1 MKRGE
6 RGISR
11 LVDIHGTPILL
22 LLTITIDL
30 ESCLPSTCRA
40 SSLARSMGTLS
51 LATITFKDLASTNWS
66 GLLTSWNPYLWNG
79 NTVYPYDGNYQPAH
93 GLRAYIQPNVI
104 HKEVRP
110 CLAKIIAAFGLF
122 RTARSMSHRALLL
135 DPNADHGTQPPRT
148 RLDNL
153 VLVYGSSDAHRA
165 EQNRNLTRPFLLQT
179 PRIHDHCVL
188 IEPRLEYMN

>member
-1 MKRGE
+1 
-6 RGISR
+6 
-11 LVDIHGTPILL
+11 
-22 LLTITIDL
+22 
-30 ESCLPSTCRA
+30 
-40 SSLARSMGTLS
+40 MGTLS

-153 VLVYGSSDAHRA
+153 VLVYGSCAITGINYSTKAA
-165 EQNRNLTRPFLLQT
+165 KARNASNSKMYITRITVPSSLRNIIQFLLT
-179 PRIHDHCVL
+179 YTLSRSTSGRNSSSFVDTLVPNS
-188 IEPRLEYMN
+188 P